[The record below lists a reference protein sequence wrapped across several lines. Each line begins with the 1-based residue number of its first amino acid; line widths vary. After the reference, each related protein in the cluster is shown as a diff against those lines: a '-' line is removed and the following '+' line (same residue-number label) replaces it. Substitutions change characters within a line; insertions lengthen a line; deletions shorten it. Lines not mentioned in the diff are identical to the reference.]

1 MYCIIFR
8 GSVASCWPNAYSES
22 IFFPYECFQT
32 VAHFTRSTLY
42 VHYIVQSNRF
52 KHAAKDKL
60 VHRVGSVEP
69 TFTIYDTFT
78 TPYINCNLEVSK
90 EMRKKRVFSEKF
102 ARHWIFQMKFYTS
115 FDISLRSFRIKEIR
129 TTFSEHLTTRISYYN
144 LLTNIFLLLSGSFAK
159 FYPSLLTIPFY
170 PLRSSDISNFSCAF
184 RFAKRHK
191 KLLTKFSTNFHSA
204 ILSSE
209 LIFHLA
215 KDRSH

>member
-42 VHYIVQSNRF
+42 VHYIVQPNRF
-52 KHAAKDKL
+52 KHAARNKL

-69 TFTIYDTFT
+69 TFTIYDTFM
-78 TPYINCNLEVSK
+78 TPRINCNLEVSK
-90 EMRKKRVFSEKF
+90 EMRKKRIFREKS
-102 ARHWIFQMKFYTS
+102 ACHWIFQMKFYTW
-115 FDISLRSFRIKEIR
+115 FDIFLRSFGIKEIR
-129 TTFSEHLTTRISYYN
+129 TIFSEHLTTRISYYN
-144 LLTNIFLLLSGSFAK
+144 LSTNIFLLLSRSFAK
-159 FYPSLLTIPFY
+159 FYPSFLTIPFY

-184 RFAKRHK
+184 RFAKRHE
-191 KLLTKFSTNFHSA
+191 KLLVKFSTNFHPA

-209 LIFHLA
+209 LIFHLLN
-215 KDRSH
+215 DRSH